1 MAKTKTVKGPGGK
14 EVKYR
19 WAKKRGKYQWVRDHG
34 GFGTLGKITRK
45 LLGIRDPDKKKKN
58 EKVFVPESARK
69 GVTLDKKFTGGKDS
83 KSTSK
88 TNKKKPNVK
97 SVGTV
102 DFNVNTPGGLASYN
116 KALKASKNKKTDK
129 EKDAA
134 TTEVLHGK
142 RNREKAKG
150 SNVFTKHYKTGKALG
165 VMTRSQRRKY
175 DAEAKGRTFEKQV
188 AKHEKESGHGKSHKR
203 ETLYKASLRKKRNKL
218 KV

>member
-19 WAKKRGKYQWVRDHG
+19 WARKRGKYQWVRDNS

-45 LLGIRDPDKKKKN
+45 LLGIRDPDKKKRN

-69 GVTLDKKFTGGKDS
+69 GVTLDKKWTGGKES
-83 KSTSK
+83 KPDKKKTPVSDFKDTGHTKLVKGSDGKVRRVKVSDKTKDKTLKGSDTSK
-88 TNKKKPNVK
+88 MKQQPTKK
-97 SVGTV
+97 
-102 DFNVNTPGGLASYN
+102 
-116 KALKASKNKKTDK
+116 
-129 EKDAA
+129 
-134 TTEVLHGK
+134 
-142 RNREKAKG
+142 
-150 SNVFTKHYKTGKALG
+150 SNVFTKHYKTGKELG

-203 ETLYKASLRKKRNKL
+203 ETLYKASLRKKKNKL